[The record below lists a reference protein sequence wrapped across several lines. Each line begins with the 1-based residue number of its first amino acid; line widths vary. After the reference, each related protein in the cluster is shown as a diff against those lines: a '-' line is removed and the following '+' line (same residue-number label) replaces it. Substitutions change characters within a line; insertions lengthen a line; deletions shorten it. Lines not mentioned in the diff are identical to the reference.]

1 MVAAGAAAIGPGVL
15 RAGQPW
21 LEKQPAQWT
30 PEDTQ
35 AILNRSAWVREV
47 PLEFDPGKPGTMTK
61 KKSSM
66 GHSTDFN
73 IVVRWDSAFPVRMA
87 QGIKS
92 AAGDVPERYVITI
105 GRIPLAFLGS
115 YAGRRP
121 GEEMSKADVA
131 GHLGDSALIERS
143 AKGMTIRAEKAEW
156 ISSDMSQRVSIS
168 FARQNPIELADG
180 EVIVAGRMGALTFKA
195 RFPLKPMVYRDKLEL

>member
-1 MVAAGAAAIGPGVL
+1 MAAAGAAALGSGAL
-15 RAGQPW
+15 QAGQPW

-47 PLEFDPGKPGTMTK
+47 PLEFDPGRPGTMTK
-61 KKSSM
+61 KKSSI

-73 IVVRWDSAFPVRMA
+73 IVVRWDSALPVRMA
-87 QGIKS
+87 QGLKS
-92 AAGDVPERYVITI
+92 AVNDVPERYVVTI
-105 GRIPLAFLGS
+105 GRVPLAFLGS
-115 YAGRRP
+115 YAGKRP
-121 GEEMSKADVA
+121 GEEMSKAEVA
-131 GHLGDSALIERS
+131 GHLASSALIERGG
-143 AKGMTIRAEKAEW
+143 KGVTIRAEKAEW
-156 ISSDMSQRVSIS
+156 IISDLSQRVSIL

-180 EVIVAGRMGALTFKA
+180 EVIVAGRIGALGFKA